1 MQRISWNLAIWSVI
15 CCLTLGCPQSP
26 PPAENVTKT
35 SNGESATA
43 DTPDDSKPEA
53 PTGDPEQAI
62 NKIKEVADVVVSQ
75 SGHVTEVSFRGREK
89 LEEGALAQLSQ
100 FPKLSSVLLNDVGIS
115 DDDLIAIGKLTS
127 LTNLDL
133 RGCPVSNAGM
143 AHLSGLT
150 NLRALRLSGSNG
162 KTTVD
167 DEGLKP
173 LASLKSLKALL
184 LDFLWVSGEGIKE
197 LKGLDKV
204 EELYLAG
211 TLCGDADL
219 AVVVETFPN
228 LKKLRVSKLSQVT
241 GEGLSHIKNLS
252 QLIDLDLSEN
262 SALFDDGMTHLSG
275 MTQLK
280 RLNLWRVP
288 LTDVGVTE
296 LAPLTNLE
304 WLNLDN
310 TQLSDAGLDHLSGMN
325 KLTFLHLGSTYVTDD
340 GLSKLAGL
348 KSLKDLKLTRTA
360 VTEEGVAELQK
371 SLPDTEIQLKYLGDG
386 EQ

>member
-1 MQRISWNLAIWSVI
+1 MQRISWNLAVWSFI
-15 CCLTLGCPQSP
+15 CCLTLGCPNSP
-26 PPAENVTKT
+26 PPVESVAES
-35 SNGESATA
+35 SNEGEPTATEA
-43 DTPDDSKPEA
+43 APAPAA
-53 PTGDPEQAI
+53 PTGDSEKAMSEL
-62 NKIKEVADVVVSQ
+62 KEVASDVKTA
-75 SGHVTEVSFRGREK
+75 GGYVTEVSFRGKET
-89 LEEGALAQLSQ
+89 LPEGSLAQLSQ
-100 FPKLSSVLLNDVGIS
+100 FPKLSSVLLNDVAIS
-115 DDDLIAIGKLTS
+115 DDDLVAIGKLTS

-143 AHLSGLT
+143 EHLSGLT
-150 NLRALRLSGSNG
+150 NLRVLRLSGSNG

-167 DEGLKP
+167 DGGLKP

-184 LDFLWVSGEGIKE
+184 LDFLWVSGDGIQE

-211 TLCGDADL
+211 TLVGDADL
-219 AVVVETFPN
+219 AVVVETFPK

-241 GEGLSHIKNLS
+241 GEGLSHVKKLD

-275 MTQLK
+275 MTKLK

-288 LTDVGVTE
+288 LTDVGVAD

-310 TQLSDAGLDHLSGMN
+310 TQLSDAGLDHLAGMD
-325 KLTFLHLGSTYVTDD
+325 KLTFLHLGSTYVTDA

-360 VTEEGVAELQK
+360 VTEDGVAELQK